1 MRYITCNG
9 CSVHRT
15 THADINNSLHN
26 RYIAIAH
33 YSMDPAQGFKFA
45 PDGHLLHHTALG
57 PPGEF
62 EAIDASLGH
71 PVLGPL
77 RHSTDSSSDNMFAT
91 AQQQHLQRSATARS
105 ANRGITDR
113 SVTPPR
119 QQATS
124 PRSPPR
130 GRSPLGGRR
139 MLLGVGDGAGGSSN
153 GYCNGGSY
161 GSRGVVDVRAA
172 EVKERERYLNR
183 LAAAA
188 QVSAVALHIASC
200 SVLVL

>member
-1 MRYITCNG
+1 
-9 CSVHRT
+9 
-15 THADINNSLHN
+15 
-26 RYIAIAH
+26 
-33 YSMDPAQGFKFA
+33 MDPAQGFKFA

-62 EAIDASLGH
+62 EASDASLGN

-77 RHSTDSSSDNMFAT
+77 RHSTDSSSDSLFSST
-91 AQQQHLQRSATARS
+91 AQQQQQPHLQRSATA
-105 ANRGITDR
+105 R

-153 GYCNGGSY
+153 GYSIGSY
-161 GSRGVVDVRAA
+161 GSNGRGVVVDVRAA
-172 EVKERERYLNR
+172 ELKERERYLNR

-188 QVSAVALHIASC
+188 QVSACLHIQNRESAC
-200 SVLVL
+200 